1 MKGVEKVTCT
11 ERFTDLASKISQWWF
26 GFRRK
31 PIFNTAPA
39 ASKNNA
45 RFKRGQ
51 N

>member
-1 MKGVEKVTCT
+1 MSSRYRAFHG
-11 ERFTDLASKISQWWF
+11 FGLAKFPDGGSALGSS
-26 GFRRK
+26 K

-39 ASKNNA
+39 ASKNDA